1 MSSDLP
7 PFLFL
12 LTSTAIVLGVAI
24 TLRGLFGFVSDS
36 TPRLPATP
44 SARGETN
51 EAGSSP
57 TPSAEAT
64 GPRDLAEPMIMT
76 IAGIIITAVGLL
88 AVGSIMGNA

>member
-12 LTSTAIVLGVAI
+12 LTSTAIVLGVVI
-24 TLRGLFGFVSDS
+24 MLRGLYGFVSDA
-36 TPRLPATP
+36 TPRLPTTP

-57 TPSAEAT
+57 TPSSEVL
-64 GPRDLAEPMIMT
+64 GPRDLREPMIMT
-76 IAGIIITAVGLL
+76 IAGIVITAVGLL
-88 AVGSIMGNA
+88 AVASIMGGA

>member
-24 TLRGLFGFVSDS
+24 TLRGIFGFVSDS

-44 SARGETN
+44 STRGETN
-51 EAGSSP
+51 DAGSSP
-57 TPSAEAT
+57 TPPTEAL
-64 GPRDLAEPMIMT
+64 GPRDLREPLIMT
-76 IAGIIITAVGLL
+76 IGGIVITFVALL
-88 AVGSIMGNA
+88 AVASVIGNA